1 MDKDMPR
8 FDALLKAIE
17 FLITVTGNYGDRC
30 ENP

>member
-17 FLITVTGNYGDRC
+17 FLITVTGNYVITVTA
-30 ENP
+30 